1 MSVYAIMYTVCL
13 QATLLHYLGSHG
25 YIIWVHM
32 DYFMVL
38 FLLRIQYSITRDF
51 NIASVQRTRP
61 LPYHISL
68 SYLRHYMVLITYTKT

>member
-25 YIIWVHM
+25 
-32 DYFMVL
+32 L
-38 FLLRIQYSITRDF
+38 FYITRDF
-51 NIASVQRTRP
+51 NITSVQRTRP

-68 SYLRHYMVLITYTKT
+68 SYVRQ